1 MSRPIQAKAAYR
13 APASPGGDWG
23 LAGIW
28 VCLGL
33 VGGPAFAQAP
43 LEGPR
48 DHAIPT
54 CYEQLKDYA
63 PTGAQRDLT
72 VIIDQTTMTDARLRH
87 IVQETVARL
96 IRPGIRLSIASFSA
110 YSQGRYLDVLVSG
123 ELESPIMGKPR
134 DYVPKRQLHQSDGC
148 LEEQLSY
155 ARRLVA
161 KTIDGAFGGSDPK
174 LAQSDILAAFRDLSR
189 RVSEAPVNSRLVV
202 IVSDM
207 LENSS
212 ISSFYQAARVRRI
225 DPGEELRK
233 AAAAGIRADFHGARV
248 VVIGAGALS
257 ERSADTTSY
266 RDPRAMLALE
276 EFWRRWFV
284 ASNAEII
291 EFGKPTPLVEIKW
304 DDAALA
310 AVAASR

>member
-1 MSRPIQAKAAYR
+1 MSRPNPALAAR
-13 APASPGGDWG
+13 FEPAC
-23 LAGIW
+23 LAGLW
-28 VCLGL
+28 VCMALL
-33 VGGPAFAQAP
+33 GGPAAAQSSV
-43 LEGPR
+43 EGPR

-54 CYEQLKDYA
+54 CYEQLKDFA
-63 PTGAQRDLT
+63 PAGAQRDLT
-72 VIIDQTTMTDARLRH
+72 VIIDQTTMTDSRLRQ

-96 IRPGIRLSIASFSA
+96 VRPGIRVSIASFSA
-110 YSQGRYLDVLVSG
+110 YAQGRYLDVLVSG
-123 ELESPIMGKPR
+123 ELESPIAGKPR
-134 DYVPKRQLHQSDGC
+134 DYVPKRQLHQSDQC
-148 LEEQLSY
+148 LEEQLAF
-155 ARRLVA
+155 ARRLFA
-161 KTIDGAFGGSDPK
+161 KTIAGAFGASDPR

-189 RVSEAPVNSRLVV
+189 RVSEAPVNSRLVI

-212 ISSFYQAARVRRI
+212 ISSFYQAAKLRRI
-225 DPGEELRK
+225 EPGEELRK
-233 AAAAGIRADFHGARV
+233 VALAGIRADFHGARV

-257 ERSADTTSY
+257 DKSADATSY

-291 EFGKPTPLVEIKW
+291 EFGKPTPLVEVKW